1 MAGLTTAPSIR
12 KGLAKN
18 LKAASPKTMA
28 AEAYARLEEMIILGK
43 LTPDTRLSEQM
54 LSQALGLGRTP
65 IREALQKLRENH
77 LVDILPR
84 SGVFVTRVDFRSQL
98 LVMEVRHD
106 LERLVA
112 RRAAR
117 RANDAERQKFLQLA
131 AAMRRAGETRDK
143 LALMAVDRQFKELS
157 LQAAANKYLTAALA
171 PIHAHSRRFYF
182 THLETTNVPIA
193 LSHAEAIEAIGRGDE
208 AAAVAATEGFLEAM
222 ESFTKAVITAELAEV

>member
-1 MAGLTTAPSIR
+1 M
-12 KGLAKN
+12 
-18 LKAASPKTMA
+18 TMA

-43 LTPDTRLSEQM
+43 LTPDVRLSEQM
-54 LSQALGLGRTP
+54 LAQILGLGRTP

-98 LVMEVRHD
+98 LVMEVRRE

-117 RANDAERQKFLQLA
+117 RASEAERHRFLQLA
-131 AAMRRAGETRDK
+131 EAMREVGENRDK
-143 LALMAVDRQFKELS
+143 LGLMKVDRQFKELS
-157 LQAAANKYLTAALA
+157 LAAAANKFLSAALA

-208 AAAVAATEGFLEAM
+208 ALAVAATEGFLEAM
-222 ESFTKAVITAELAEV
+222 EAFTKAVITAELADV

>member
-1 MAGLTTAPSIR
+1 MASLTIAPAGR
-12 KGLAKN
+12 RRALT
-18 LKAASPKTMA
+18 SPMTMA

-43 LTPDTRLSEQM
+43 LTPDVRLSEQM
-54 LSQALGLGRTP
+54 LAQVLGLGRTP

-98 LVMEVRHD
+98 LVMEVRRE

-117 RANDAERQKFLQLA
+117 RANETERQRFLQLA
-131 AAMRRAGETRDK
+131 AAMREVGENRDK
-143 LALMAVDRQFKELS
+143 LGLMKVDRQFKELS
-157 LQAAANKYLTAALA
+157 LAAAANKFLSAALA

-193 LSHAEAIEAIGRGDE
+193 LSHAAAIEAIGRGDE
-208 AAAVAATEGFLEAM
+208 AAAVTATEGFLEAM
-222 ESFTKAVITAELAEV
+222 EAFTKAVITAELADV

>member
-1 MAGLTTAPSIR
+1 MASLTIAPAGR
-12 KGLAKN
+12 RRALT
-18 LKAASPKTMA
+18 SPMTMA

-43 LTPDTRLSEQM
+43 LTPDVRLSEQM
-54 LSQALGLGRTP
+54 LAQVLGLGRTP

-98 LVMEVRHD
+98 LVMEVRRE

-117 RANDAERQKFLQLA
+117 RANETERQRFLQLA
-131 AAMRRAGETRDK
+131 AAMREVGENRDK
-143 LALMAVDRQFKELS
+143 LGLMKVDRQFKELS
-157 LQAAANKYLTAALA
+157 LAAAANKFLSAALA

-182 THLETTNVPIA
+182 THLETTNVTIA
-193 LSHAEAIEAIGRGDE
+193 LSHAAAIEAIGRGDE

-222 ESFTKAVITAELAEV
+222 EAFTKAVITAELADV